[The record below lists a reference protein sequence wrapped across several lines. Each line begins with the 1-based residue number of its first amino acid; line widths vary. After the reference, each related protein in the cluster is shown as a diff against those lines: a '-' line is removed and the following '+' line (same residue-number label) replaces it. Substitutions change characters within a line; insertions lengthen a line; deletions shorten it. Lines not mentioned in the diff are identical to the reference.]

1 MRYLERL
8 IRLARRQTPQDMA
21 SRFDPED
28 IVQSVFRTFFR
39 RASSG
44 QYALPEGDEYSL
56 ITVPPCFRLNQWSR
70 MSLSSNRLQFWVFLN
85 FKEFLA
91 DRASGCYS
99 SFRRHKSRMKRYIT
113 MKSQRS
119 NRNRPTRKLLPEALE
134 ARQLMASDL
143 AHNFLLPHD
152 VNDDHRVTP
161 SDALMVINK
170 LNRRGMD
177 DTPQTSRSHFEDVND
192 DSRLTP
198 SDALTV
204 INRINSQAAVTGQPA
219 AKEAWV
225 SSATNS
231 AMARFEFEASG
242 SEIEMSIKVIGAAAS
257 TSYAVSLN
265 DFALG
270 QLTTDDRGRGKLVL
284 SQGDDNREHLPL
296 PNDLPPITADTE
308 LIIGD
313 IVRGRLSTLAG
324 NDDNGGHSD
333 DDHSNGNQGG
343 TGGSSNSNSGGNSS
357 NSNQS
362 ESEWLATFANVGKFR
377 RKAEFET
384 ETERGMTKSKFKAQV
399 EGGAANTT
407 YEVTVG
413 GISVGQVTTNARGK
427 AKLILSTSP
436 KQGELVMPTNF
447 PTVDATTVVKIG
459 DASATFIRIR

>member
-1 MRYLERL
+1 
-8 IRLARRQTPQDMA
+8 
-21 SRFDPED
+21 
-28 IVQSVFRTFFR
+28 
-39 RASSG
+39 
-44 QYALPEGDEYSL
+44 
-56 ITVPPCFRLNQWSR
+56 
-70 MSLSSNRLQFWVFLN
+70 
-85 FKEFLA
+85 
-91 DRASGCYS
+91 
-99 SFRRHKSRMKRYIT
+99 

-119 NRNRPTRKLLPEALE
+119 NRNRPNRKLVPEALE

-204 INRINSQAAVTGQPA
+204 INRLNSQAAVTGQPA
-219 AKEAWV
+219 AKEARV
-225 SSATNS
+225 SSATS
-231 AMARFEFEASG
+231 AAIARFEFETSG

-270 QLTTDDRGRGKLVL
+270 QLTTDDRGRGRLVL

-296 PNDLPPITADTE
+296 PNNLPPITADTE

-313 IVRGRLSTLAG
+313 IVRGRLSTFADDN
-324 NDDNGGHSD
+324 NDDGGN
-333 DDHSNGNQGG
+333 SNSSSKSNQGG
-343 TGGSSNSNSGGNSS
+343 SSSSSNSSSGGNSS
-357 NSNQS
+357 STNQS
-362 ESEWLATFANVGKFR
+362 ESEWLATFTSVGKFR
-377 RKAEFET
+377 RKAEFEV
-384 ETERGMTKSKFKAQV
+384 ETEDGLTKSKFKAQI

-407 YEVTVG
+407 YDVTVG
-413 GISVGQVTTNARGK
+413 GVSVGQVKTDARGK
-427 AKLILSTSP
+427 AKFILSTSP
-436 KQGELVMPTNF
+436 KRGELSMPANF
-447 PTVDATTVVKIG
+447 PTVDATTVVTIG
-459 DASATFIRIR
+459 DASATFVRIR